1 MAGDPTRSLLLSPRT
16 YDLKTNE
23 TRSFWP
29 QKERGPDD
37 GIVKLRL
44 VS

>member
-1 MAGDPTRSLLLSPRT
+1 MAGDPTRSLLLSPRI
-16 YDLKTNE
+16 YDLQTNE
-23 TRSFWP
+23 TRPFWP

-37 GIVKLRL
+37 VIVKLRL